1 MSQTDFSKDLF
12 LELDDSEII
21 TLKDK
26 IKERYLEIVN
36 GNLRF
41 PLNKESTR
49 RFIVGWQKLSTVNKI
64 KIVSATFIG
73 FSVAISTGTI
83 YGIDAYN
90 RVWTSNLLINEIVPN
105 YEELDKFIDRDALYK
120 AWNAGQTEFQKYLS
134 DSSSKYLNSLQEK
147 VDNTIISKET
157 KISKLVQ
164 DVVDKYNQLQVDIQK
179 AVPNFPQKPIGNTNV
194 SITKVLES
202 AENYL
207 KKGFDEAS
215 KKIAT
220 NLGNQKSDAFSKTL
234 LQGKQVKTE
243 ITNSF
248 ANLFQNQNYKINN
261 GVFESNKYV
270 PEMEKK
276 ISEIKTAIE
285 KDVSE
290 IEKIFKELN
299 GKVDIKNATLN
310 DLSSKATF
318 ISVNSQQLKKQIE
331 EKLKKLNEKIE
342 GIPKALFGTLL
353 GNNSHKIK
361 QEIEKIPEAAKV
373 IKTILKNLID
383 SKTINRD
390 DFEKLK
396 KDNLGVYYYV
406 ETFKQHDK
414 LESICDNIFKS
425 IFIRL
430 GTFGMG
436 CQITRNLGKVQDYDT
451 QLIWSIIGLLCMFE
465 TTKSNNSNDLALYSE
480 NYHRAFMTYVPGQ
493 MTNWFTENE
502 IEKIISESRAL
513 VKNLLS

>member
-147 VDNTIISKET
+147 VDNTIISEET
-157 KISKLVQ
+157 RISKLVQ
-164 DVVDKYNQLQVDIQK
+164 DVVYKYNQLQVDIQK

-270 PEMEKK
+270 PKMDKK
-276 ISEIKTAIE
+276 INEIKTAIE
-285 KDVSE
+285 SDVSE

-465 TTKSNNSNDLALYSE
+465 TTKSNNSNDLTLYSAE
-480 NYHRAFMTYVPGQ
+480 HHRAFMNYVPGQ
-493 MTNWFTENE
+493 MTNWFSENE